1 MCKMKH
7 NFFIGLTL
15 FISCYTYADLPL
27 TVENLI
33 SDKGKITLESSL
45 IYGNSKSKDMQAVS
59 SVPVQVGVNA
69 YINLPT
75 EFASSELQTDYLVA
89 NIGAKYGISQK
100 ADLGMRINGVYQ
112 TQNNLNINSQQK
124 HHSTDL
130 TDVVL
135 TGTYQFL
142 DDEKYP
148 ALVAFSDIG
157 LLEKRQGK
165 NIYLSNFSLG
175 FTTYRSYDP
184 VVLSLTMGYKHY
196 LDKTINHNKI
206 QPSNIIFINP
216 QVAFVANDRVSLL
229 TGMNFKHI
237 GSQKENNIAQ
247 SKQRNDTDFNFG
259 VGYGLNNHA
268 NITFIG
274 TLKQGFENSNEFRLS
289 YSKKFK

>member
-112 TQNNLNINSQQK
+112 T
-124 HHSTDL
+124 
-130 TDVVL
+130 
-135 TGTYQFL
+135 
-142 DDEKYP
+142 
-148 ALVAFSDIG
+148 
-157 LLEKRQGK
+157 
-165 NIYLSNFSLG
+165 
-175 FTTYRSYDP
+175 
-184 VVLSLTMGYKHY
+184 
-196 LDKTINHNKI
+196 KI
-206 QPSNIIFINP
+206 ILISIANRNIIVQI
-216 QVAFVANDRVSLL
+216 
-229 TGMNFKHI
+229 
-237 GSQKENNIAQ
+237 
-247 SKQRNDTDFNFG
+247 
-259 VGYGLNNHA
+259 
-268 NITFIG
+268 
-274 TLKQGFENSNEFRLS
+274 
-289 YSKKFK
+289 